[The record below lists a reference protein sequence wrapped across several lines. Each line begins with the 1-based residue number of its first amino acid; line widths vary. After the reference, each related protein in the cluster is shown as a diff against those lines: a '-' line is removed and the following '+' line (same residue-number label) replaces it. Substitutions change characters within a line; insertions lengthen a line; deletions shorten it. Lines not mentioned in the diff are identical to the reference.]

1 MEMATAIGFDM
12 TPSALALIG
21 AGLVAMWLGRPTSL
35 TAASGPSTLLGSRPL
50 MAGPAEALR
59 RLLAALTAALTA
71 AMGRSPSAAIPQ
83 RSAVAASPSTT
94 TAPKAGSLR
103 VSRRKS
109 AARAIPVA
117 PLTARL
123 PLDQQWSRVE
133 NRLAATVERA
143 GTAARCH
150 NEAQRQLDSADYVLE
165 QLRRE
170 LELTRRAPAR
180 TAVHA
185 MTIRPRP
192 APPVLSAAA

>member
-1 MEMATAIGFDM
+1 MTEMATAIGFDM

-21 AGLVAMWLGRPTSL
+21 AGLVAMWFGRPTSL
-35 TAASGPSTLLGSRPL
+35 IAASGPSTLLGSRPL

-59 RLLAALTAALTA
+59 RLLAALTGG
-71 AMGRSPSAAIPQ
+71 MDRSRPSAAIPQ
-83 RSAVAASPSTT
+83 QSAVAASPVTT
-94 TAPKAGSLR
+94 TVPKAGSR
-103 VSRRKS
+103 RASRRKS
-109 AARAIPVA
+109 AALAIPVA

-123 PLDQQWSRVE
+123 PLDQQWCRVE

-150 NEAQRQLDSADYVLE
+150 KDAQRQLDSADYVLE

-180 TAVHA
+180 TAVHP
-185 MTIRPRP
+185 MTVRPRP

>member
-59 RLLAALTAALTA
+59 RLLAALTA

>member
-59 RLLAALTAALTA
+59 RLLAALT

>member
-1 MEMATAIGFDM
+1 MEMAAAIGFDM

-21 AGLVAMWLGRPTSL
+21 AGLVAMWLGRPTGL
-35 TAASGPSTLLGSRPL
+35 IAASGPSTLLGSRPL

-59 RLLAALTAALTA
+59 RLLAALTGG
-71 AMGRSPSAAIPQ
+71 MDRSRPSAALPQ
-83 RSAVAASPSTT
+83 RSTVAVSSITT
-94 TAPKAGSLR
+94 TASKAGSR
-103 VSRRKS
+103 RASRRKS

-123 PLDQQWSRVE
+123 PLDQQWNRVE
-133 NRLAATVERA
+133 SRLAATVERA
-143 GTAARCH
+143 GTVTRCH

-180 TAVHA
+180 TAVPP

>member
-59 RLLAALTAALTA
+59 RLLAALTA
-71 AMGRSPSAAIPQ
+71 MGRSPSAAIPQ

-103 VSRRKS
+103 ASRRKS

>member
-1 MEMATAIGFDM
+1 MEMAAAIGFDM

-35 TAASGPSTLLGSRPL
+35 IATSGPSTLLGSRPL

-59 RLLAALTAALTA
+59 RLLAALTAG
-71 AMGRSPSAAIPQ
+71 MGRSPSAAIPQ
-83 RSAVAASPSTT
+83 RSAVAVSLSTT

-103 VSRRKS
+103 ASRRKS
-109 AARAIPVA
+109 AARALPVA
-117 PLTARL
+117 PLTARV
-123 PLDQQWSRVE
+123 PLDQQWNRVE

-170 LELTRRAPAR
+170 LELTRRVPAR
-180 TAVHA
+180 TAVHPL
-185 MTIRPRP
+185 TIRPRP